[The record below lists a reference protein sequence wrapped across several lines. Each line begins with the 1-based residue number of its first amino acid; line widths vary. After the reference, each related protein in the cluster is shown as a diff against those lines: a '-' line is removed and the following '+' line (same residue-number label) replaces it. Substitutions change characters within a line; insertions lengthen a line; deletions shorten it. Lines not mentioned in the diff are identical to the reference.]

1 MRFFLALG
9 IFLFFYGC
17 GYLPSA
23 YYAQKVLGDSVY
35 VKLIVNLP
43 NPENS
48 VQLKDILNR
57 AIISRFQNTL
67 TSQKDADSIITIE
80 ITDVSDTSIATNE
93 QGFTTF
99 YRATAYVTFT
109 YKNKRGQSKTFKNNG
124 YYDYSVS
131 LENPLTTYN
140 NRFYAIEQATSQTV
154 DKFITQV
161 SYQGKM

>member
-1 MRFFLALG
+1 MRAFVFLG
-9 IFLFFYGC
+9 IFLFFCGC
-17 GYLPSA
+17 GYFPSA

-48 VQLKDILNR
+48 VQLKDALNR
-57 AIISRFQNTL
+57 AVISRFQSTL
-67 TSQKDADSIITIE
+67 ASQKDADSIITIE
-80 ITDVSDTSIATNE
+80 ITDVTDTSIATNE

-99 YRATAYVTFT
+99 YRAFAYVTFT
-109 YKNKRGQSKTFKNNG
+109 YANKRGQSETFKNTG
-124 YYDYSVS
+124 YYDYAVS

-140 NRFYAIEQATSQTV
+140 NRFYAIEQATNQTI

-161 SYQGKM
+161 SYQGK